1 MVNYKKGRKAMQIDK
16 MSFIHRRL
24 ISNLTL
30 LRAVIRSIVLVID
43 AICEITGE
51 IRLEVLPDRTI
62 ENIKRFIGRNV

>member
-1 MVNYKKGRKAMQIDK
+1 MQIDK